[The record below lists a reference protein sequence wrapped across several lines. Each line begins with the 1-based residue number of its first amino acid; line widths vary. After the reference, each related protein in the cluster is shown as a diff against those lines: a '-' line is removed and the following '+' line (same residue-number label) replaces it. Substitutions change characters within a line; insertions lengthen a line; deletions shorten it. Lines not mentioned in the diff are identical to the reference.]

1 MTLLL
6 KNMDINSRTFM
17 ERTSNTVDTHKYS
30 YPFYHCLKT
39 LNNILNDTCTRVLS
53 IQERFKFKFKKKMYE
68 I

>member
-17 ERTSNTVDTHKYS
+17 ERTSSTVDTHKYS

-39 LNNILNDTCTRVLS
+39 LHNILNDIRVLS